1 VSVHLLGELSRDLH
15 RLHAGAEGAAEHAL
29 DETLNSSFKVAQ
41 NADRRLLYGLA
52 GGSN

>member
-1 VSVHLLGELSRDLH
+1 VGVHLLGELACDLH
-15 RLHAGAEGAAEHAL
+15 RLHAGAEGTAEDTL
-29 DETLNSSFKVAQ
+29 NETLYAGFKVAQ